1 MQTLKS
7 EYAVHSK
14 QEIPA
19 FLSLPLSVSE
29 PLPSPENIPIARNYI
44 PEIRSTGPWTDSQL
58 FLKSELGIP
67 QITGGH
73 ASKG

>member
-44 PEIRSTGPWTDSQL
+44 PEIRSTGP
-58 FLKSELGIP
+58 
-67 QITGGH
+67 
-73 ASKG
+73 